1 MEPSAAAERNR
12 ASAAVLNDMCAQ
24 LDAASKGFDVM
35 ISNLDRASDL
45 SDRWIDT
52 WRSMQESSGGGGDAE
67 GKQEGGRQHY
77 PEVVEAKAGKGASK
91 RGKAAPRSKTEAAK
105 NGRKRTRGGKEGG
118 TGPAGPS
125 ANTRRKR

>member
-24 LDAASKGFDVM
+24 LEAASKGFDVM

-52 WRSMQESSGGGGDAE
+52 WRSMKESSGGGCDAE
-67 GKQEGGRQHY
+67 GKQEGGRQHHQ
-77 PEVVEAKAGKGASK
+77 EAAEAKAGKGAAK
-91 RGKAAPRSKTEAAK
+91 GGKAAPRSKAEAAK
-105 NGRKRTRGGKEGG
+105 NGRKRTRGGKASGK
-118 TGPAGPS
+118 GPA